1 MSILDEIKK
10 QKVEGKFKVPES
22 QDNSSLQSSIHQQ
35 VADLDTSLNTYGIV
49 PYQTFSERTGKILD
63 CQKELHR
70 IFMKYRYPLLRPIL
84 ELWDYGA
91 SLLGVKKPTIEEVYA
106 REISLVRDL
115 NRDLEKM
122 LANCEKFVKD
132 MEDFRKEVYKEAVE
146 SNKKLKEL
154 ELKIREKSKT
164 YNALKSQLDNLSP
177 LGEKAFKIDQELEN
191 IENERDRLYLEYI
204 RALDTIS
211 DNTVDIKTSRD
222 FKKIFLLNYFTYQRM
237 CDRVKRIERRLSHF
251 IGPYIMM
258 YGIQEVGKD
267 VYSQVVAV
275 SRFSREL
282 HRLTLTRVSE
292 GIRMLRSSMSEI
304 YDTFYQDSF
313 QALDQIQIENA
324 LLNQQFE
331 ERTKN
336 NIRNLK
342 LR

>member
-1 MSILDEIKK
+1 MSILDEVKK
-10 QKVEGKFKVPES
+10 QKAEGKFKVPES
-22 QDNSSLQSSIHQQ
+22 QNNSNLQPSIHQQ
-35 VADLDTSLNTYGIV
+35 VAELDTNLNTYGIV
-49 PYQTFSERTGKILD
+49 PYQTFSERTGKILG

-70 IFMKYRYPLLRPIL
+70 IFIKYRYPLLRPIL

-91 SLLGVKKPTIEEVYA
+91 GLFGVKRPTIEEVYA
-106 REISLVRDL
+106 REISLVMGL

-132 MEDFRKEVYKEAVE
+132 MEDFRKEVYREAVE

-154 ELKIREKSKT
+154 ELKIRDKSKT
-164 YNALKSQLDNLSP
+164 YNALKSQLANLSP
-177 LGEKAFKIDQELEN
+177 LGEKAFKVDQELEN

-222 FKKIFLLNYFTYQRM
+222 FKKIFLVNYFTYQRM